1 MPLHL
6 GAHGGQTPR
15 TPSESSE
22 AEAFGGSG
30 RIHTQAVWGLQTGP
44 WAQAPAGLSCMA
56 TAAHFQAL
64 RE

>member
-1 MPLHL
+1 MVGRPPH
-6 GAHGGQTPR
+6 

-44 WAQAPAGLSCMA
+44 RAQAPAGLSCAA
-56 TAAHFQAL
+56 TAAHFQAP